1 MRRVRW
7 RTLSAALIAGGLPVL
22 VFPRIDLGWL
32 AWVVLVPWL
41 ALIRSAAVAHEPGT
55 ADGGRWADTLRAW
68 RAPALIGWLGGAG
81 YTLASEYWLA
91 PNLTVFFPVAA
102 AIVGVVWAP
111 WAVLTSRMLARAS
124 TPAGAVRA
132 LIVVPAGWMLV
143 EAARSWPALG
153 GPWNPLGASQ
163 WQHPALLGL
172 AAIGAVWLVGAAV
185 VAVNTGVLLLIVG
198 SGLKARVLAALVIVL
213 ALVAGPCWFALHKPS
228 GSGTAR
234 IALIQPGLTPPGPA
248 QRLDASAAL
257 TANLAS
263 AGAAARPDLV
273 VWGESSVGYDLDSH
287 PQILARLTA
296 LSNTIR
302 APLLVDVDASRPD
315 ASIAK
320 VSVLLDAHG
329 VVGQYTKTRL
339 VPFGEYIPLRPLLGW
354 LHLVSKAASVN
365 RTKGTGLTVLTAGG
379 IRFGPL
385 TCFESSFPDMARTVV
400 VRGAQLVVY
409 QSSTSSFQGSYA
421 QEQQAA
427 LLAVRAAETGRP
439 VVQAALTGDSTAYD
453 AAGRRIA
460 ILPSTARQSLTVTVP
475 LATSDTPYDRFG
487 NTLLLVP
494 LLIVAAVIVD
504 EWRRSAKAHSGSTTS
519 RSTRSRLRLR
529 IDSDRPG

>member
-1 MRRVRW
+1 
-7 RTLSAALIAGGLPVL
+7 LLAGGLPVL

-32 AWVVLVPWL
+32 AWVVLTPWL
-41 ALIRSAAVAHEPGT
+41 ALIRSAAAASEPIATCGR
-55 ADGGRWADTLRAW
+55 RWADTLRAW

-102 AIVGVVWAP
+102 AIVGAVWAP
-111 WAVLTSRMLARAS
+111 WAVLTSRMLARAT
-124 TPAGAVRA
+124 TPTGAVRA
-132 LIVVPAGWMLV
+132 LIIVPAGWMLV
-143 EAARSWPALG
+143 EAARSWPVLG

-163 WQHPALLGL
+163 WQHPAQLGL

-185 VAVNTGVLLLIVG
+185 VAVNTGVLLLVAG
-198 SGLKARVLAALVIVL
+198 SNRTARALAALVIVL
-213 ALVAGPCWFALHKPS
+213 ALVAGPCWFALHKPN

-234 IALIQPGLTPPGPA
+234 IALIQPGLTPPDPA
-248 QRLDASAAL
+248 RRLDASAAL
-257 TANLAS
+257 SANLALS
-263 AGAAARPDLV
+263 AAATRPDLV

-296 LSNTIR
+296 LSHTMR
-302 APLLVDVDASRPD
+302 APLLVDVDATRPD
-315 ASIAK
+315 GSIAK

-329 VVGQYTKTRL
+329 ILGQYAKTRL

-354 LHLVSKAASVN
+354 LHLVSKAAPVN
-365 RTKGTGLTVLTAGG
+365 RTKGTGLTVLTASG

-385 TCFESSFPDMARTVV
+385 TCFESSFPDMARTVAL
-400 VRGAQLVVY
+400 RGAQLIVY

-487 NTLLLVP
+487 NTLLLAP
-494 LLIVAAVIVD
+494 LLIVAAAIVD
-504 EWRRSAKAHSGSTTS
+504 EWRRSAKAHSRNLSAEALPSKAVT
-519 RSTRSRLRLR
+519 
-529 IDSDRPG
+529 